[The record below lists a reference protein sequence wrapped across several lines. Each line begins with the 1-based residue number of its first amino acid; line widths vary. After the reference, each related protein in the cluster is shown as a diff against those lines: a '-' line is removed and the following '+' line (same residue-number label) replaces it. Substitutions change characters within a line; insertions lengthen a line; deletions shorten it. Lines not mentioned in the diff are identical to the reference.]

1 MTDLTAAHE
10 AEAYPVNRMST
21 NRYRDILDHMRD
33 RKVGRMRQLVE
44 RLMVISAVVTGLMIG
59 VQTAS
64 AAPKLWVY
72 PDSADPRQGGHVI
85 EPGTFNLVV
94 ENRGGGS
101 GDETVYGVVLVVA
114 VADPSVV
121 TTLEIGGSPVTPG
134 DAGTGIPPLPCSGR
148 PMPPHSVYPAPYSL
162 LELGD
167 LQAGS
172 VFVLEVT
179 VDGGPGTEV
188 HFDAI
193 GSSLRQT
200 GNGPKCSDVVNPS
213 GHDVTVRAAVDGGGG
228 DDPRCPK
235 VKVRKRAV
243 PMTADVGDAVMFM
256 IEIENRGTCELTNLR
271 VVDSLPTVTADDGSS
286 VPAVT
291 FVAGDPP
298 PTEVTDD
305 AVIWEPI
312 DPLAAAT
319 SWTADLEVLIDEE
332 AADGKR
338 LVNLVCVDADELDE
352 PVCSSAVVAVGDD
365 DDKGPAS
372 PGFWCHALKTA
383 PEGGHSSPIPVEDL
397 EAWLSTIDTES
408 RVFSE
413 LVDASNL
420 ELASAVVCRPQN
432 AEGPFDR
439 LARHL
444 LALWLNVTGERLD
457 PETVLSDL
465 CPGPAELPDD
475 AEVSLTVAELIEE
488 VEDAMVGGADD
499 RTLVFWGE
507 VVDYVNN
514 AQVAGETGCQEVRVV
529 RRRLGRMGG

>member
-1 MTDLTAAHE
+1 MRQSSSRRPVITAA
-10 AEAYPVNRMST
+10 VV
-21 NRYRDILDHMRD
+21 L
-33 RKVGRMRQLVE
+33 
-44 RLMVISAVVTGLMIG
+44 AVL
-59 VQTAS
+59 
-64 AAPKLWVY
+64 AAPIAWAGPSLWLY
-72 PDSADPRQGGHVI
+72 PDTDQPRQGGHVLAL
-85 EPGTFNLVV
+85 GTFSLII

-101 GDETVYGVVLVVA
+101 GDQTVYGVQLVVSA
-114 VADPSVV
+114 ADPSVV
-121 TTLEIGGSPVTPG
+121 TTLEVGGSPVTPG

-162 LELGD
+162 VELGD

-179 VDGGPGTEV
+179 VNGGPGTEV

-213 GHDVTVRAAVDGGGG
+213 GHDVTVRAAADGGGG

-235 VKVRKRAV
+235 VKVRKWAV

-256 IEIENRGTCELTNLR
+256 IEIENRGTCDLTNLR
-271 VVDSLPTVTADDGSS
+271 IVDSLPTVETDDDAS
-286 VPAVT
+286 VPAVS

-305 AVIWEPI
+305 AVTWEPI

-319 SWTADLEVLIDEE
+319 SWIAELEVLVDEE

-338 LVNLVCVDADELDE
+338 LVNRVCVDADELDQS
-352 PVCSSAVVAVGDD
+352 VCSSAVVAIGDD

-383 PEGGHSSPIPVEDL
+383 PEGGPSSPIPVEAL
-397 EAWLSTIDTES
+397 EAWFGTIDTDS

-413 LVDASNL
+413 LVDASDL
-420 ELASAVVCRPQN
+420 ELASAVVCRPQD

-439 LARHL
+439 VARHL

-457 PETVLSDL
+457 PGTVLSDL

-475 AEVSLTVAELIEE
+475 ANTSLTVAQLIEE
-488 VEDAMVGGADD
+488 VEDAMASGAGD

-507 VVDYVNN
+507 VVEYVNN